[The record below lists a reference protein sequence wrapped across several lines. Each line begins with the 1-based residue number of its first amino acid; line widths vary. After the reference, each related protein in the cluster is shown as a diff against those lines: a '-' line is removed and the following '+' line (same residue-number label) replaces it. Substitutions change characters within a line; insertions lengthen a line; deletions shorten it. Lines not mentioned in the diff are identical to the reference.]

1 MGITFLYE
9 LAVKKELESG
19 EFCKLNI
26 KDMKIDHEFSF
37 IWRKNSQYR
46 NYYNDIFNKLLSKE

>member
-9 LAVKKELESG
+9 LAVEKELKSG

-46 NYYNDIFNKLLSKE
+46 NYYNDIFDKLLKKE